1 MGQITN
7 SKPYCNHF
15 NDTSNSQFCKFLKK
29 RVEKGRKVACIDAF
43 NSLEFEA
50 IEMTEDTTVVRGGF
64 QLEPAH
70 YLV

>member
-1 MGQITN
+1 M
-7 SKPYCNHF
+7 
-15 NDTSNSQFCKFLKK
+15 
-29 RVEKGRKVACIDAF
+29 ACIGAF